1 MRPSMTPNCGSLF
14 THMIRVGGF
23 SFGVLAIMKK
33 ISFLVLLLCGCGD
46 STSQSDTQN
55 LDAGSADL
63 ATSEGRQDATT
74 TDSSPDDSN
83 PSDANARDSAAVDVT
98 IPSTSDAGEIDGAI
112 TDSGAVEND
121 GMVVDIDAN
130 MATNERTIWNGP
142 RITFTK
148 VSRADPNTP
157 EAQDAITENVVLTRG
172 NGNILYN
179 IAQEMGVNQAV
190 SPLGTLWSMGTTAEL
205 DELNFQPLKRA
216 ANNRMQAV
224 PGRDMVLFLVDEN
237 IYIDLRFISWQPGN
251 GSGGGFS
258 YERTTPGD
266 N

>member
-1 MRPSMTPNCGSLF
+1 
-14 THMIRVGGF
+14 
-23 SFGVLAIMKK
+23 MKK
-33 ISFLVLLLCGCGD
+33 ISFLVLLFFGCGD

-55 LDAGSADL
+55 RDAGSADL
-63 ATSEGRQDATT
+63 ATSGPREDSTAIDSSSVDGNTVDATAQDSTMGDVT
-74 TDSSPDDSN
+74 TPS
-83 PSDANARDSAAVDVT
+83 PSDAGNT
-98 IPSTSDAGEIDGAI
+98 DGAI
-112 TDSGAVEND
+112 TDSSAVEND
-121 GMVVDIDAN
+121 GTVVDIDAN
-130 MATNERTIWNGP
+130 METNERTIWNGP
-142 RITFTK
+142 RVTFTK

-190 SPLGTLWSMGTTAEL
+190 SPVGTLWSMGTTAEL
-205 DELNFQPLKRA
+205 DELDFQPLKRA

-258 YERTTPGD
+258 YERSTPGD